1 MGLGNLN
8 HELFLLGHQHKLTQM
23 LTKDEWNLEGTI
35 EDRKHTE
42 LITAASETKIT
53 REQLISLNTYYV
65 NPFDLEVLTDNDLEK
80 SMGGQ
85 RNLM

>member
-1 MGLGNLN
+1 MDNYSNHYQRESTVLMGLGNLN

-42 LITAASETKIT
+42 QLQPQAGTT
-53 REQLISLNTYYV
+53 RECSL
-65 NPFDLEVLTDNDLEK
+65 
-80 SMGGQ
+80 SH
-85 RNLM
+85 